1 MQKCTTTYEYDFK
14 GRLLIDKRVYEY
26 NDGATI
32 TRKLEFLYEESDIV
46 GVIFTNSDG
55 AATYYYD
62 KNPRGDVIAILDNS
76 GNTVVKYT
84 YDAYGNCNCTYSYN
98 TDLANSNPIRYR
110 SYYYDEDT
118 GLYYLNAR
126 YYNPQWRRFI
136 SPDDTAY
143 IDIESVNGLN
153 LYCYANNNPIGIAQ
167 SSFNVGNAAA
177 TRNSS
182 NLNASRFYLNQY
194 SPIGVGSVDPNI
206 IGNIFD
212 FNENV
217 YSLGAGIVEVVRSN
231 YGYKQLSSLKEI
243 SNAFLIAGAFVDM
256 GLNIY
261 NNFSDNGLS
270 RKEQWVSFAVDT
282 VHTAGQTIGSFFLG
296 GVPYVGPFLA
306 IIVPIGIDYLWSG
319 ELCVFGLDI
328 NVSPIIIYD
337 KTFEEWFKYCIY
349 SLIE

>member
-1 MQKCTTTYEYDFK
+1 MLSLQLHQL
-14 GRLLIDKRVYEY
+14 G
-26 NDGATI
+26 
-32 TRKLEFLYEESDIV
+32 
-46 GVIFTNSDG
+46 
-55 AATYYYD
+55 TYYYD
-62 KNPRGDVIAILDNS
+62 KNPRGDVIGILDNT

-126 YYNPQWRRFI
+126 YYDPQWRRFI

-143 IDIESVNGLN
+143 LDINNVNGLN
-153 LYCYANNNPIGIAQ
+153 LYCYAKNNPIGIAQ

-182 NLNASRFYLNQY
+182 YLNASGYNLSQNF
-194 SPIGVGSVDPNI
+194 PIGMGSVDPNI
-206 IGNIFD
+206 VGNIYD
-212 FNENV
+212 FNENAF
-217 YSLGAGIVEVVRSN
+217 SLGAGIVEIVRSN
-231 YGYKQLSSLKEI
+231 YGYKQLASLKEI
-243 SNAFLIAGAFVDM
+243 SNAFLIVGGVIDLS
-256 GLNIY
+256 LNIY

-282 VHTAGQTIGSFFLG
+282 VHTAGQTVGSFFLG
-296 GVPYVGPFLA
+296 GVPYVGPLLA
-306 IIVPIGIDYLWSG
+306 IIVPIGADYLWSG
-319 ELCVFGLDI
+319 ELCIFGFDI
-328 NVSPIIIYD
+328 NVYPIIVFG
-337 KTFEEWFKYCIY
+337 KTAEEWVKYGIN